1 MVVVGVVGYVQ
12 TPRGLRALTTV
23 WAQNLSEEVRR
34 RFYKNWFKSKK
45 KAFTK
50 YAKKWEDESGKK
62 ELEHELERIKKYCTV
77 VRVIAHTQLSK
88 IRGTRADRQRKAHIM
103 EVQVRTETPSP
114 LLSLSCLCAPQ
125 TSPCAKLVMVS
136 SRYCGP
142 QMPSAFGLIATAFV
156 RAGERRLHC
165 RQG

>member
-103 EVQVRTETPSP
+103 EVQVRAETPP
-114 LLSLSCLCAPQ
+114 LFSLSCLYAPQ
-125 TSPCAKLVMVS
+125 TSQCAKLCYRAWS
-136 SRYCGP
+136 PDCGP
-142 QMPSAFGLIATAFV
+142 HMPSAFGPIVTAFL
-156 RAGERRLHC
+156 RAGERRLHR